1 MDSTPET
8 IDVAMTTEAA
18 PRPKA
23 RRGFAAMDP
32 AKVREI
38 AKRGGRAA
46 HAAGTAHRFS
56 HDEAV
61 TAGRMG
67 GKAEH
72 TTRGRRPK
80 SASQG

>member
-8 IDVAMTTEAA
+8 IDAAVTTEAA
-18 PRPKA
+18 PRKA

-32 AKVREI
+32 DKVREI

-56 HDEAV
+56 HEEAV
-61 TAGRMG
+61 TAGRAG

-80 SASQG
+80 IAPQG

>member
-1 MDSTPET
+1 MDSTPEST
-8 IDVAMTTEAA
+8 EVAKTTEPAA
-18 PRPKA
+18 PKRA

-61 TAGRMG
+61 TAGRAG

-80 SASQG
+80 ASQG